1 MSVASEETLR
11 PGHLVHHGSEVTVPE
26 PRGVAPAETTPE
38 RSPRPE
44 RCSVTVAHPTPG
56 AAVLQVS
63 GELAR
68 DDVWPFKRAILDEIR
83 TDVHTV
89 IADLNEVSFL
99 DVAAL
104 HTLSAA
110 KQCAKLNRT
119 ELLLVTESNPAVLR
133 ALRAGRVAAAS
144 LLEDQRTP

>member
-1 MSVASEETLR
+1 MSVASEEILR
-11 PGHLVHHGSEVTVPE
+11 PVSLVQDEPDVTVPA
-26 PRGVAPAETTPE
+26 PRGVAVEETTPE
-38 RSPRPE
+38 RSS

-56 AAVLQVS
+56 AAVLQVG
-63 GELAR
+63 GELVQ
-68 DDVWPFKRAILDEIR
+68 DDVWPFKRAILDEVR

-89 IADLNEVSFL
+89 IVDLNEVAFL
-99 DVAAL
+99 DVTAL

-119 ELLLVTESNPAVLR
+119 ELLLVTENNPAVLR

-144 LLEDQRTP
+144 LLEDQRTV